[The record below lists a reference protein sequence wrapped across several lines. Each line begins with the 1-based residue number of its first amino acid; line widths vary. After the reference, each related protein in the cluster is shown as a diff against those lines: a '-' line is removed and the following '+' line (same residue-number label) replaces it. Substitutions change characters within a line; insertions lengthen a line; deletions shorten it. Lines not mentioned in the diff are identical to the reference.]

1 MSISAEMPPLLQSE
15 DIQESDVKE
24 PNIEG
29 NVGGMFQHLVEVIMK
44 INAALKR
51 TQ

>member
-1 MSISAEMPPLLQSE
+1 MSTSAEMRPLLRGE
-15 DIQESDVKE
+15 DIQESDAKE
-24 PNIEG
+24 PNMEG